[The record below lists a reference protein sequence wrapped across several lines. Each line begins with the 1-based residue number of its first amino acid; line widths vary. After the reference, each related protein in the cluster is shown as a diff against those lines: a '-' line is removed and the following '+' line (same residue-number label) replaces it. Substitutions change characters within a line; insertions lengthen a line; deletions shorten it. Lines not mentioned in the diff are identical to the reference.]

1 MKGLNSRQ
9 IDCVLELAKTL
20 NFNRAAENLFLSQPT
35 LTYHI
40 RSIEEEI
47 GFDIFRR
54 SGRGAV
60 LTPAGRQFCTALFN
74 LRTELKRA
82 IEQGQNF
89 SSRYQSCL
97 TIGLPMRSAI
107 HFLPQAIRL
116 FETKNPGVMITPEFI
131 ALGSC
136 EKFLR
141 GEQDILFAREQDM
154 SSVPDI
160 KLHHLFDS
168 RIYLIA
174 ERNDPLASKKLI
186 GVDDLKGRVLMVGG
200 GSQPELRA
208 VQKRVIDRL
217 NLEHFNSNDRETTL
231 TNVAARKGICLAPG
245 FLNDRNGEFAW
256 IPFDCE
262 EKISCVLCTH
272 AGDRRPNVAE
282 FVSIV
287 KNFYAANPNF
297 EA

>member
-1 MKGLNSRQ
+1 MNSRQ
-9 IDCVLELAKTL
+9 IDCVLELAKVL

-35 LTYHI
+35 LTDHI

-47 GFDIFRR
+47 GFEIFQR

-60 LTPAGRQFCTALFN
+60 LTPAGRQFCTSLFN
-74 LRTELKRA
+74 LRAEFRRA

-89 SSRYQSCL
+89 SSRYQSGL

-107 HFLPQAIRL
+107 YFLPKAVEM
-116 FETKNPGVMITPEFI
+116 FETKNPGVSITPEFI

-154 SSVPDI
+154 ASVPDI
-160 KLHHLFDS
+160 KIHHLFDS
-168 RIYLIA
+168 GIYLIV
-174 ERNDPLASKKLI
+174 ERNDPLASKEKI
-186 GVDDLKGRVLMVGG
+186 VIDDLKGRVLMVGG

-208 VQKRVIDRL
+208 VQKRVIEQT
-217 NLEHFNSNDRETTL
+217 NIEHFNSNDRETTL
-231 TNVAARKGICLAPG
+231 TNIAAHKGVCLAPG
-245 FLNDRNGEFAW
+245 YLNDRNGEFAW

-272 AGDRRPNVAE
+272 LSDRRQTVVD
-282 FVSIV
+282 FISIL
-287 KNFYAANPNF
+287 KRLYDENPSF
-297 EA
+297 DA

>member
-1 MKGLNSRQ
+1 MNSRQ
-9 IDCVLELAKTL
+9 IDCVLELAKVL

-47 GFDIFRR
+47 GFEIFQR

-60 LTPAGRQFCTALFN
+60 LTPAGRQFCTSLFN
-74 LRTELKRA
+74 LRAEFRRA

-89 SSRYQSCL
+89 SNRYQSGL

-107 HFLPQAIRL
+107 YFLPKAVEM
-116 FETKNPGVMITPEFI
+116 FETKNPGVSITPEFI

-154 SSVPDI
+154 ASVPDI
-160 KLHHLFDS
+160 KIHHLFDS
-168 RIYLIA
+168 GIYLIV
-174 ERNDPLASKKLI
+174 ERNDPLASKEKI
-186 GVDDLKGRVLMVGG
+186 VIDDLKGRVLMVGG

-208 VQKRVIDRL
+208 VQKRVLDRL
-217 NLEHFNSNDRETTL
+217 HIEHFNSNDRETTL
-231 TNVAARKGICLAPG
+231 TNIAAHKGVCLAPG
-245 FLNDRNGEFAW
+245 YLNDRNGEFAW

-272 AGDRRPNVAE
+272 AGDRRPIVEE
-282 FVSIV
+282 FISIL
-287 KNFYAANPNF
+287 KKLY
-297 EA
+297 ED